1 MQNIKTGGFKMKRIT
16 LMIAVITVFSVA
28 LFAVKKA
35 NNEKEKEAIKKVIQ
49 EAYVDGIKNLGNIEK
64 IEKGFHPDFNMLSV
78 QDNKLRKFPI
88 SRWIEGVEKAKKEN
102 PDGPKVKASVNFLI
116 VDVIGN
122 VGIAKFET
130 YSGSKLAFTD
140 IMILLKFEEGWRIVS
155 KVYHRHQ

>member
-1 MQNIKTGGFKMKRIT
+1 MKRIT
-16 LMIAVITVFSVA
+16 FMIVVIMIFSVA
-28 LFAVKKA
+28 LLAVKKA
-35 NNEKEKEAIKKVIQ
+35 NSEREKAAIKKVIQ

-88 SRWIEGVEKAKKEN
+88 NSWIEGVEKAKREN
-102 PDGPKVKASVNFLI
+102 PNGPKIKTSVNFLM
-116 VDVIGN
+116 VDVVGN

-140 IMILLKFEEGWRIVS
+140 IMVLLKFEEGWRIVS
-155 KVYHRHQ
+155 KVYHRHE